1 MKPRPDKSQWRSEG
15 PSTPECSSD
24 RVDVWRVRLDQP
36 ASTAQAN
43 NVLSPDELAR
53 ANRFHFERDRLHYVR
68 CRTALRFLLGRYLG
82 IPALE
87 IRFEYQTSGKP
98 ELAAKQNLRRLR
110 FNVSHSADLALI
122 AVSADH
128 RLGVDIENIRADLD
142 VAMLSER
149 FFSARERASLQALP
163 QNLHLQ
169 AFFACWTRKEA
180 FLKATGDGLSFPLS
194 DFTVSTHPERSPE
207 LEEIR
212 GDTEVAQHWFLADL
226 SPKNG
231 YRATVAVEGLPA
243 SVETYRWN

>member
-15 PSTPECSSD
+15 PSTPACSYD
-24 RVDVWRVRLDQP
+24 RVDVWSVRLDQP
-36 ASTAQAN
+36 ASPAQAN
-43 NVLSPDELAR
+43 GILSSDELAR
-53 ANRFHFERDRLHYVR
+53 ADRFHFDRDRLHFVR
-68 CRTALRFLLGRYLG
+68 CRTALRFLLGRYLSM
-82 IPALE
+82 PALE
-87 IRFEYQTSGKP
+87 IRFEYQPNGKP
-98 ELAAKQNLRRLR
+98 ELAAEQNLRRLR

-128 RLGVDIENIRADLD
+128 RLGVDIENIRAD
-142 VAMLSER
+142 VNIAKLSER
-149 FFSARERASLQALP
+149 FFSARERATLQALP

-212 GDTEVAQHWFLADL
+212 GDTEAAQHWFLADL
-226 SPKNG
+226 IPKNG
-231 YRATVAVEGLPA
+231 YRAAVAVEGLP
-243 SVETYRWN
+243 SRVETYRWN